1 MYNWK
6 LNRNYRRNK
15 NSYIIKNI
23 IKIDGVKINVSDE
36 VFLAYSKADRRERY
50 ISGEVEQPLSLNQLI
65 EDGFSI
71 EKLCSLQMPESLEDM
86 CISKELHKERT
97 DILEKALN
105 IISNLPSEEK
115 NLIKQLYFDN
125 LSTRAIAKQL
135 GVTHR
140 TVSYRRDKIL
150 EKIRKMLNLWLNFG
164 GECNWKRVFT

>member
-6 LNRNYRRNK
+6 LNRNYRRNT

-23 IKIDGVKINVSDE
+23 IKIEGIKINVSDE

-50 ISGEVEQPLSLNQLI
+50 ILGEIEQPLSLNKLI

-86 CISKELHKERT
+86 CISKEFDKERA
-97 DILEKALN
+97 DILKRALN
-105 IISNLPSEEK
+105 IISNLPPEEK

-125 LSTRAIAKQL
+125 LSTRVIAKQL

-140 TVSYRRDKIL
+140 TISYRRDKIL
-150 EKIRKMLNLWLNFG
+150 EKIRKRLNL
-164 GECNWKRVFT
+164 

>member
-1 MYNWK
+1 MYNWRI
-6 LNRNYRRNK
+6 NRNYRKNK

-36 VFLAYSKADRRERY
+36 VYLAYSKADRREHY
-50 ISGEVEQPLSLNQLI
+50 IFSEVEQPLSLNQLI

-86 CISKELHKERT
+86 CISKELDKENE
-97 DILEKALN
+97 DILKKALN
-105 IISNLPSEEK
+105 IISNLPPEEK
-115 NLIKQLYFDN
+115 NLIKKLYFDN

-140 TVSYRRDKIL
+140 TVSYCRDKIP
-150 EKIRKMLNLWLNFG
+150 EKIRKMLNL
-164 GECNWKRVFT
+164 

>member
-6 LNRNYRRNK
+6 INRNYRRNK
-15 NSYIIKNI
+15 NSYIITNI

-36 VFLAYSKADRRERY
+36 VFLVYSKADRRERY
-50 ISGEVEQPLSLNQLI
+50 ILGEIEQPLSLNQLI

-105 IISNLPSEEK
+105 IISNLPPEEK
-115 NLIKQLYFDN
+115 
-125 LSTRAIAKQL
+125 
-135 GVTHR
+135 
-140 TVSYRRDKIL
+140 IL
-150 EKIRKMLNLWLNFG
+150 
-164 GECNWKRVFT
+164 